1 MSSAPETSPGEYVD
15 EGYKALA
22 ARNLFLFGV
31 DKWHPADCV
40 FRMVKGESLD
50 TVALLCAPGLIQ
62 SLLPIGDFL
71 PRIRNLAVIACKEG
85 HVLRK
90 RRSYAATNCCAEWS
104 HVKLQRKWSR
114 KRRLSGLSQALF
126 NASRIVLVSYGS
138 TYSACSAK

>member
-1 MSSAPETSPGEYVD
+1 MSSAPETKSWRVCGR
-15 EGYKALA
+15 KAIRRWQRETCSYSALI
-22 ARNLFLFGV
+22 
-31 DKWHPADCV
+31 
-40 FRMVKGESLD
+40 
-50 TVALLCAPGLIQ
+50 LLCAPGLIQ

-71 PRIRNLAVIACKEG
+71 PGIRNLAVIAGKEG

-90 RRSYAATNCCAEWS
+90 RRSYAAINCCAEWS
-104 HVKLQRKWSR
+104 QVKLQRKWSR